1 VTFGIL
7 TRDIHDNNVVIPE
20 TSHTALEIVMEFREL
35 PPDSKRKDAKGKKKP
50 ALIPLMIQM
59 PDGASWPMEV
69 LGNEAVVVIKRKVL
83 EKEGIPLHQQRLIF
97 NQKILED
104 NKAASDCGF
113 GKDAVVVL
121 ELMTDAE
128 AHDQVQAECTNLGK
142 GIWQVDFPV
151 RGYGQYCL
159 QLKIGSAAVVKDI
172 HRFSLEPPLD
182 EPKGKAAQQKF
193 LDEMQREIDD
203 LKGKLGMTVVTKREE
218 AADGT
223 LSPAELSPDE
233 G

>member
-1 VTFGIL
+1 M
-7 TRDIHDNNVVIPE
+7 
-20 TSHTALEIVMEFREL
+20 HTISSPRVQR
-35 PPDSKRKDAKGKKKP
+35 P
-50 ALIPLMIQM
+50 ALIQKCQPHNFSVFMDRFLPLA
-59 PDGASWPMEV
+59 PLPHASLPPR
-69 LGNEAVVVIKRKVL
+69 LLCPQVL